1 VGLGVNSL
9 LLRERKD
16 DGSNVRIATTRTRAK
31 RLKIQ
36 LIHQLVVVVVDSKAI
51 DIIHKKAALAFLSPK
66 SLWFCIHLARKS
78 IGSFCGRQTNEIL
91 VQHLN

>member
-31 RLKIQ
+31 RLTIQ

-51 DIIHKKAALAFLSPK
+51 DIIHKTSCIGVPIAKK
-66 SLWFCIHLARKS
+66 SLVLYPP
-78 IGSFCGRQTNEIL
+78 GP
-91 VQHLN
+91 